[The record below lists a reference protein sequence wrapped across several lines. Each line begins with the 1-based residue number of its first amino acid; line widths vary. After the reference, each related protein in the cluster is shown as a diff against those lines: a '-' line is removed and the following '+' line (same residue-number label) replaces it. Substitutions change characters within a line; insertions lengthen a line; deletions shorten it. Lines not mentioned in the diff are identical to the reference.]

1 VRGTDAPRGVAGASG
16 GDARREGSCT
26 ANSRWRLEVDR
37 RDSDTLRVRF
47 RIDRTPSGKVWEIE
61 VEYEVDS
68 NHTGQT
74 WRVKL
79 FENGNRIFAGSKMTQ
94 GASGSFTVRKLAA
107 NTAGSDAFRA
117 HAMNVGNGET
127 CGGSASIG

>member
-1 VRGTDAPRGVAGASG
+1 
-16 GDARREGSCT
+16 
-26 ANSRWRLEVDR
+26 
-37 RDSDTLRVRF
+37 
-47 RIDRTPSGKVWEIE
+47 

-68 NHTGQT
+68 NHAGQT

-94 GASGSFTVRKLAA
+94 GASGSFTVRRLAA

-117 HAMNVGNGET
+117 HATNVGNGET